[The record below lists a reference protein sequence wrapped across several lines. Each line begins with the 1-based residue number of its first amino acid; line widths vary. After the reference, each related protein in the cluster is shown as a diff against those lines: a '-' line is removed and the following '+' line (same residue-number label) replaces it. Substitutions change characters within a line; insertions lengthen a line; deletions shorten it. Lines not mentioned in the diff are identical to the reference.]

1 MLQRCGGTS
10 MTSMHR
16 LDINGMS
23 CGACVASVERL
34 AMGIEGVESVSVNL
48 ALERAVVTLQHAPLD
63 EVIEA
68 IDRGGFGAS
77 RPVDPLERRR
87 QGQATSAAEDK
98 AWPGRLWPRRP
109 ACC

>member
-1 MLQRCGGTS
+1 

-48 ALERAVVTLQHAPLD
+48 ALERAVVTLQHATSST
-63 EVIEA
+63 
-68 IDRGGFGAS
+68 RSS
-77 RPVDPLERRR
+77 RPSIVVGSVHPDPWTPLSDGGKARP
-87 QGQATSAAEDK
+87 TSAAEDK